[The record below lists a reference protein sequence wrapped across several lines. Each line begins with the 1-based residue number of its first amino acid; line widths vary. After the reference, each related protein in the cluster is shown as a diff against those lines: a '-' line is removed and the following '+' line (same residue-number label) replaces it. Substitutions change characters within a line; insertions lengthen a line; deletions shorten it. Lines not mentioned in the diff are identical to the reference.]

1 MSAARGRRRGRREN
15 QEQAIELVMRR
26 CARFPRDKNKNS
38 VGRNTEL
45 IQPPTMAE
53 VNNQPSEQQNA
64 GHAEPEQLRQN
75 GTIGTKPSK
84 ATVVSL
90 NC

>member
-1 MSAARGRRRGRREN
+1 MDDS
-15 QEQAIELVMRR
+15 QEQGGVLWGV
-26 CARFPRDKNKNS
+26 ARDPRNNKTKL
-38 VGRNTEL
+38 GRWNASSFL
-45 IQPPTMAE
+45 PTMAE
-53 VNNQPSEQQNA
+53 INNQPSEQQNA
-64 GHAEPEQLRQN
+64 GQAEPEQLQQN